1 MHHSVSDRLWAK
13 VGADLFE
20 LQGQHYLLLVEYY
33 SNFFEL
39 ARLGSKTRATCVSDA
54 ICGRSLHVTVH
65 PKCWSRK
72 MVLSSRAGSSE
83 RSRNYGTSSKSRA
96 AHNTHRAT
104 DKLNEPL
111 EP

>member
-1 MHHSVSDRLWAK
+1 MPHTVPDRPWAK

-20 LQGQHYLLLVEYY
+20 FQGQHYLLLVDYY

-39 ARLGSKTRATCVSDA
+39 VQIRVQSVSSMR
-54 ICGRSLHVTVH
+54 CGRSLHVTVH
-65 PKCWSRK
+65 KCWSRK
-72 MVLSSRAGSSE
+72 MVLSSRVGSSE
-83 RSRNYGTSSKSRA
+83 RSRSYGTSSMSRA
-96 AHNTHRAT
+96 AHDTHRAT